1 MDVFRHVPLP
11 IEDRSFRSRYRLETF
26 LPPNNEP
33 RRARPAHGVL
43 AHRAAEQGRQRTAHA
58 AWRSAP
64 LGGQRAPL
72 ISQQRLSV
80 PLRRLVRVLV

>member
-26 LPPNNEP
+26 LAPNNEP

-58 AWRSAP
+58 ACVGA
-64 LGGQRAPL
+64 
-72 ISQQRLSV
+72 SQIDAGDQRLSAASV
-80 PLRRLVRVLV
+80 RR